1 MEGSA
6 PLRAPAPSV
15 PVALIVL
22 NYNGRSLLEAH
33 LPSVIAAAARSRHA
47 CQVWVLDNSSTD
59 DSLCWLAQHYP
70 QVRVWQ
76 APNLGL
82 VSYNELLAQLEAP
95 VVILLNN
102 DIQMDATAV
111 DPLVEPLAVQLA
123 LPRERRRWFMTAPAC
138 WLMSDGTYE
147 GFRTAV
153 AWRWGLVQATARFP
167 GHEAGISCRG
177 PTASAGAVM
186 AVDRESFLALGGFDL
201 RYAPGRLEDLD
212 LCYRAFLA
220 GQECLYVPESV
231 VQHRGQAT
239 FDAVLGEE
247 RTQALALR
255 NTLLF
260 QWKNLRHPWHL
271 LRFAASQ
278 PVRLAY
284 ECFAAP
290 WRAPAARWRYARAL
304 VQAWQRQRMC
314 RTPPSPAATPA
325 ISARQRAARERE
337 FFRRFA
343 PRKMRQHSAAVAVGV
358 PPEKAARTS
367 ALPQSCTAGPLPP
380 APAPI
385 VQHPSSPRH
394 TARLHNYPLSRWW
407 LMPLASRAS
416 RLLAP
421 TAVRPWHVSVAGLML
436 AAAAAVVCL
445 QQPGGS
451 AVAALLAMTAW
462 FCDRVDGQLAR
473 LQQRQSPQGA
483 WLDANLDELG
493 DLLVH
498 AAAAAGLAHAAES
511 FWPWVWLAVFLSGKY
526 LLMYGLAEERALC
539 GHVAPAAHGSGPPQ
553 PATPP
558 PSTMWRL
565 ARAAWHWP
573 SHADV
578 RAHLT
583 AAALASGLLA
593 WELAAVGLY
602 YHLRWAVRYGL
613 VLHRLRAVRP
623 AEVQG

>member
-153 AWRWGLVQATARFP
+153 AWRWGLVQATARFR

-231 VQHRGQAT
+231 VEHRGQAT
-239 FDAVLGEE
+239 FDAVLGEA

-271 LRFAASQ
+271 LRFAAAQ
-278 PVRLAY
+278 PVSIDVGVLER
-284 ECFAAP
+284 
-290 WRAPAARWRYARAL
+290 
-304 VQAWQRQRMC
+304 
-314 RTPPSPAATPA
+314 
-325 ISARQRAARERE
+325 SAR
-337 FFRRFA
+337 
-343 PRKMRQHSAAVAVGV
+343 VAVVPGDFGWDDV
-358 PPEKAARTS
+358 GTWEALARVRPRDADGNVVVGPVTLVACRDCIAWSDGTPVVLTHLTGMACIAANGRVLVLPRTHAADLKSTLDRLPPEVL
-367 ALPQSCTAGPLPP
+367 ALP
-380 APAPI
+380 
-385 VQHPSSPRH
+385 
-394 TARLHNYPLSRWW
+394 
-407 LMPLASRAS
+407 
-416 RLLAP
+416 
-421 TAVRPWHVSVAGLML
+421 
-436 AAAAAVVCL
+436 
-445 QQPGGS
+445 
-451 AVAALLAMTAW
+451 
-462 FCDRVDGQLAR
+462 
-473 LQQRQSPQGA
+473 
-483 WLDANLDELG
+483 
-493 DLLVH
+493 
-498 AAAAAGLAHAAES
+498 
-511 FWPWVWLAVFLSGKY
+511 
-526 LLMYGLAEERALC
+526 
-539 GHVAPAAHGSGPPQ
+539 
-553 PATPP
+553 
-558 PSTMWRL
+558 
-565 ARAAWHWP
+565 
-573 SHADV
+573 
-578 RAHLT
+578 
-583 AAALASGLLA
+583 
-593 WELAAVGLY
+593 
-602 YHLRWAVRYGL
+602 
-613 VLHRLRAVRP
+613 
-623 AEVQG
+623 